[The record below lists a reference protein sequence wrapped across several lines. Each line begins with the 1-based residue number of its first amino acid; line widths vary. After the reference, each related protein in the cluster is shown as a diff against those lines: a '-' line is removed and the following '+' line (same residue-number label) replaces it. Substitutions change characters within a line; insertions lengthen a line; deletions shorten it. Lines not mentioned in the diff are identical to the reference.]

1 MFLLQLQNKGFA
13 QKAFIFCGK
22 TSCCLHSQNLLPVS
36 MDLMVKSMGIHVFF
50 HQRKVV
56 PVDVALNQC
65 SYVKN
70 GRFNHQT

>member
-1 MFLLQLQNKGFA
+1 LPRKR
-13 QKAFIFCGK
+13 AFVFCGK
-22 TSCCLHSQNLLPVS
+22 TSCCLHSYRTKPVS

-65 SYVKN
+65 SEERCKN
-70 GRFNHQT
+70 GGFNHQT